1 MNISHFNSLDTEQ
14 QRQELLACCQCRGWA
29 DAVIADSPFDSFQD
43 LVESAEAHWAA
54 ADEAQV
60 LEAFQ
65 GHPQIGDLAALRNKY
80 ASTASAEQGQ
90 VVEADEAVLIA
101 LGERNREY
109 LDKFG
114 FIFIVCATGK
124 SAVEM
129 LGLLEARIGN
139 DRETELANGAIEQ
152 GKIMRLRLNKRFT
165 EGDGS

>member
-1 MNISHFNSLDTEQ
+1 MQ
-14 QRQELLACCQCRGWA
+14 
-29 DAVIADSPFDSFQD
+29 
-43 LVESAEAHWAA
+43 
-54 ADEAQV
+54 
-60 LEAFQ
+60 EAFQ
-65 GHPQIGDLAALRNKY
+65 GHPQIGDLAALLNKY
-80 ASTASAEQGQ
+80 ASTASTEQGQ

-124 SAVEM
+124 SAAEM

-165 EGDGS
+165 EGEGS